1 MLILLRSYSF
11 IPDVA
16 RVTSEP
22 RANIKVFASGIVR
35 LLPPTWKERERE
47 RFLRFRENR
56 LGHSI
61 FMRFYLNPFFPFSS
75 PTVSFR
81 RTIHDKAVLLL
92 TGIRPFRY
100 PKPRAKII
108 DSTRCVLMESRT
120 KSIDCIRLSRVII
133 PILCITRIRNC
144 NEDCREDT
152 RISYYNFFSFEFL
165 SPVFPW
171 LNDSSIMFSKLLEIF
186 PRKNMRAPRFFNF
199 V

>member
-22 RANIKVFASGIVR
+22 RANIKVFASGIVC
-35 LLPPTWKERERE
+35 LLSPTWKEREGERE

-108 DSTRCVLMESRT
+108 DSTRCVLMESKT

-133 PILCITRIRNC
+133 PILQYITRIRNC
-144 NEDCREDT
+144 NEDCRED
-152 RISYYNFFSFEFL
+152 RGSNF
-165 SPVFPW
+165 
-171 LNDSSIMFSKLLEIF
+171 LL
-186 PRKNMRAPRFFNF
+186 
-199 V
+199 